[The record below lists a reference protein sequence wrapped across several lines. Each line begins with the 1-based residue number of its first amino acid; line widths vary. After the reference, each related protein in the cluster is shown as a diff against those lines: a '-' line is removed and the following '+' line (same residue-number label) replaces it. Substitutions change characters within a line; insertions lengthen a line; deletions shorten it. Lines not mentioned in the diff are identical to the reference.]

1 MTTQTEQSAPAA
13 SRRAVQEITQSTDTR
28 EMLANA
34 RKDTEKY
41 GLDSFFIVDVDA
53 HHHELRS
60 WEAVLS
66 HIDNPVLRR
75 DALAMQKLRPGALM
89 GHTPGLNYQDVA
101 GRITHS
107 STHVRIEK
115 TGGARSEEVEL
126 LVRAIDAMSI
136 DVQVIFPQ
144 PLLEIGL
151 HPQSHVE
158 VALTKAYTRWL
169 VENTLKEEPRIKS
182 LIPLPFVD
190 PQACIEMVNEHAAN
204 PSVLGF
210 MVTSQRHQP
219 VQHRDYM
226 PLYDLIQDTGKPI
239 AFHAGPSFQEPSTK
253 ALNKFI
259 SIHAVSFVTCNIVH
273 MTNWILNGIP
283 ERFPR
288 LKAIW
293 IESGL
298 AWVPFLMQ
306 RLDNEFMMRQ
316 SDAPLLKKL
325 PSDYMKD
332 QFYSSQPMEA
342 TNLKALQYTMELM
355 DAEHTLLYSSDW
367 PHWDF
372 DPPAS
377 IARLPF
383 LSEQAKRNILGENA
397 RRLFSLPGEYG
408 SMGHPA
414 APGPTR

>member
-1 MTTQTEQSAPAA
+1 MTINTEPRTLKVERRPA
-13 SRRAVQEITQSTDTR
+13 QQITMSTDTR
-28 EMLANA
+28 ETLANA
-34 RKDTEKY
+34 KRDTDQF
-41 GLDSFFIVDVDA
+41 GLDSYFIVDIDA

-60 WEAVLS
+60 WKAVLG
-66 HIDNPVLRR
+66 HIDDPVLRR
-75 DALAMQKLRPGALM
+75 DALAMQELRPGALLDYA
-89 GHTPGLNYQDVA
+89 PGLTYQDVA

-107 STHVRIEK
+107 SSHVKIEN
-115 TGGARSEEVEL
+115 TGRDRSEEVEL

-136 DVQVIFPQ
+136 NLQVIFPQ

-158 VALTKAYTRWL
+158 VALTKAYARWL
-169 VENTLKEEPRIKS
+169 VENTLKEESRLKS

-190 PQACIEMVNEHAAN
+190 PRACIEMVEEHADN
-204 PSVLGF
+204 PGVLGF
-210 MVTSQRHQP
+210 MVTSQRHQG

-226 PLYDLIQDTGKPI
+226 PLYDLIQDIGKPI
-239 AFHAGPSFQEPSTK
+239 AFHAAPSFHEPSTK

-288 LKAIW
+288 LKSIW

-325 PSDYMKD
+325 PSEYMKE

-342 TNLKALQYTMELM
+342 TNFKALEYTMELM
-355 DAEHTLLYSSDW
+355 DAENTLLYSSDW

-383 LSEQAKRNILGENA
+383 LSERAKRNILGENA
-397 RRLFSLPGEYG
+397 RRLFNLPGEYG
-408 SMGHPA
+408 SVDPLAAISPA
-414 APGPTR
+414 G

>member
-1 MTTQTEQSAPAA
+1 MSIDIERSTPTAA
-13 SRRAVQEITQSTDTR
+13 KRAVQEITHSTDTR

-34 RKDTEKY
+34 RRDTESY
-41 GLDSFFIVDVDA
+41 GLDDYFIVDVDA
-53 HHHELRS
+53 HHHELRA
-60 WEAVLS
+60 WEAVLH

-75 DALAMQKLRPGALM
+75 DALAMQALRPGALM

-107 STHVRIEK
+107 STHVRVES
-115 TGGARSEEVEL
+115 TGEEGSEEVAL
-126 LVRAIDAMSI
+126 LVRAMDAMSI

-169 VENTLKEEPRIKS
+169 VENTLAEEPRLKS

-190 PQACIEMVNEHAAN
+190 PEACIEMVNEHADN
-204 PSVLGF
+204 PSVMGF
-210 MVTSQRHQP
+210 MVTSQRHQG
-219 VQHRDYM
+219 VQHVDYM

-239 AFHAGPSFQEPSTK
+239 AFHAAPSFQEPSTK

-288 LKAIW
+288 LKSIW
-293 IESGL
+293 VESGL

-316 SDAPLLKKL
+316 SDAPLLKRL
-325 PSDYMKD
+325 PSQYMKE

-342 TNLKALQYTMELM
+342 TNLTALEYTMELM
-355 DAEHTLLYSSDW
+355 DAENTLLYSSDW

-372 DPPAS
+372 DPPTS
-377 IARLPF
+377 IAALPF

-397 RRLFSLPGEYG
+397 RRLFNL
-408 SMGHPA
+408 
-414 APGPTR
+414 